1 MTRLECL
8 APIIPAE
15 ARLAVLG
22 SFPGEASLRAQQYY
36 AHPRNQFW
44 RILSALWGEDLVHA
58 AYPRRVDA
66 LHRHGLA
73 VWDVYASCHRQG
85 SLDSAIRQA
94 EPNDLNRLLE
104 LAPGL
109 RAVAHNGAASA
120 REMSRTRA
128 LGVAVHRLPSTSPA
142 HASWSLARKLDAWR
156 VVFEEAGVW
165 A

>member
-8 APIIPAE
+8 APIIPPK

-44 RILSALWGEDLVHA
+44 PILSALWGEDLVHA
-58 AYPRRVDA
+58 ACTERVGA

-73 VWDVYASCHRQG
+73 VWDVYASCRRQG
-85 SLDSAIRQA
+85 SLDSAIREA
-94 EPNDLNRLLE
+94 EPNDLAQLLE
-104 LAPGL
+104 RAPGL
-109 RAVAHNGAASA
+109 RAVAHNGSASA
-120 REMSRTRA
+120 RERARTRG

-156 VVFEEAGVW
+156 VVFAQAG
-165 A
+165 ALP

>member
-8 APIIPAE
+8 APIIPPE

-44 RILSALWGEDLVHA
+44 PILSALWGEDLVHA
-58 AYPRRVDA
+58 AYTERVAA

-85 SLDSAIRQA
+85 SLDSAIREA
-94 EPNDLNRLLE
+94 EPNDLAQMLE
-104 LAPGL
+104 RAPGL

-120 REMSRTRA
+120 REMARTRA

-156 VVFEEAGVW
+156 VVFAQAG
-165 A
+165 ALP